1 MKEIL
6 KIAKKYNLKVI
17 EDSAQAFGSKLY
29 NRHAGTFGDV
39 GCFNTSFKKFK
50 FSW

>member
-17 EDSAQAFGSKLY
+17 ERAQAFGSKWF
-29 NRHAGTFGDV
+29 NRYAGTFGHGV
-39 GCFNTSFKKFK
+39 VFLHIL
-50 FSW
+50 